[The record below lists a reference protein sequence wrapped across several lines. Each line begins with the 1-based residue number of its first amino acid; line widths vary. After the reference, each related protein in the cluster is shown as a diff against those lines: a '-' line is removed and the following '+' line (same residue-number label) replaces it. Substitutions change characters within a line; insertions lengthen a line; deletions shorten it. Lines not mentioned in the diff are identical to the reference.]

1 MEGKSSFVP
10 VVFEKEYMAM
20 AMMTVHSALIEFR
33 FRPLNKPNSFKV
45 TTKEDKD
52 SDFVVVMTEDDEE
65 EERIR

>member
-1 MEGKSSFVP
+1 MDGNSSFVP

-33 FRPLNKPNSFKV
+33 FRPLNKSMKV
-45 TTKEDKD
+45 AKD
-52 SDFVVVMTEDDEE
+52 FEVVMTEDDEE